1 MAAVII
7 WTCKNFL
14 VACWILANCT
24 FPNELTLNTFKTS
37 QRFII
42 RKIGLLNAPG

>member
-37 QRFII
+37 R
-42 RKIGLLNAPG
+42 GLLSGK